1 MKTKN
6 TNLLATIVLL
16 FIGASILTLTACT
29 KEMIVPKSDQLQLQG
44 GINAQAKAAIS
55 ITSNEQINTEFS
67 VFIPCAN
74 AGAGEFVVLTGTLHV
89 LTTFTINGNN
99 VRGKS
104 HFQPQGI
111 SGVGLT
117 TGDKY
122 HATGVTQDEFKGSLV
137 NGQFEGTQI
146 NNFRIIGEGRDNNF
160 LVHQSS
166 HVTINAN
173 GVLTTVVD
181 NVVSDCK

>member
-6 TNLLATIVLL
+6 TNPLSAALLF

-29 KEMIVPKSDQLQLQG
+29 KEMIGAKPDQIHLQADIG
-44 GINAQAKAAIS
+44 GQAKANNS
-55 ITSNEQINTEFS
+55 ITSNEQINTDFS

-122 HATGVTQDEFKGSLV
+122 HATGVTQDEFK
-137 NGQFEGTQI
+137 
-146 NNFRIIGEGRDNNF
+146 
-160 LVHQSS
+160 
-166 HVTINAN
+166 
-173 GVLTTVVD
+173 
-181 NVVSDCK
+181 